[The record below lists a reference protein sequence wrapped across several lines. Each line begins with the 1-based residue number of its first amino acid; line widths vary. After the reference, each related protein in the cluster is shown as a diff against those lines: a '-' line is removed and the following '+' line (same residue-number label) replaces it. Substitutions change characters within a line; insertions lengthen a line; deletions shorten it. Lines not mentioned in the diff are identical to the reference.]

1 MYSYTKGAKAA
12 DFQENYPLLG
22 SACVGLD
29 ITRYDDNGDAESG
42 LLLEF
47 ESSLLTASNM
57 RELAAWIAVT
67 EFFDTAEQWITFR
80 DKNGEYD
87 KGLS

>member
-12 DFQENYPLLG
+12 DFQTNYPLLG
-22 SACVGLD
+22 SMCVGLD
-29 ITRYDDNGDAESG
+29 IERINDDGGTETG

-67 EFFDTAEQWITFR
+67 EFFDTASQWIAFR
-80 DKNGEYD
+80 DKNGESD
-87 KGLS
+87 KGL